1 MSYITYYNN
10 QYKKIA
16 VYVHRFSEF
25 WIFSDDPEDNTI
37 IEKIIE
43 TLPVSNI
50 YFNICSKE

>member
-25 WIFSDDPEDNTI
+25 WIFSDDPEDNII